1 MLQIL
6 GKHEMLIESLQDAP
20 KRKLM
25 SAFHSQAQIMT
36 CYAQRRVGVHHK
48 AIIRGLKLEEFL
60 QCALL

>member
-36 CYAQRRVGVHHK
+36 CYAQ
-48 AIIRGLKLEEFL
+48 
-60 QCALL
+60 